1 MSSDPIHD
9 YHRWLNFQRQ
19 AQLDREHSAALA
31 RLDEAGVASARMI
44 EAYRSMAE
52 KAASERACYRTL
64 FQRSHE
70 GGHHVTCEGWIFVRR
85 ILAEE
90 GKTLIR
96 GTLMTTFTL
105 ADGVMTADR
114 APVEKLTLEVFDQL
128 KLEKGIASV
137 ARIDRVDAPGDIQFI
152 TLLDSARADTDRQM
166 S

>member
-19 AQLDREHSAALA
+19 AQLDREHHGALS
-31 RLDEAGVASARMI
+31 RLEEAGVASARMI

-64 FQRSHE
+64 FQRPHE
-70 GGHHVTCEGWIFVRR
+70 GGHHVTCEGWLFVRR
-85 ILAEE
+85 VLAEE
-90 GKTLIR
+90 GKTLVR
-96 GTLMTTFTL
+96 ATLMTTFTL
-105 ADGVMTADR
+105 ADGIMTADQ

-128 KLEKGIASV
+128 KLDKGIASV
-137 ARIDRVDAPGDIQFI
+137 ARVDRADVQGDVQFI
-152 TLLDSARADTDRQM
+152 TLLDSVRADSDRQM

>member
-1 MSSDPIHD
+1 MSSDTIYD

-19 AQLDREHSAALA
+19 AQLDREHHGAMS
-31 RLDEAGVASARMI
+31 RLEEAGVSSTRMI

-64 FQRSHE
+64 FLRAYE
-70 GGHHVTCEGWIFVRR
+70 DGHHATCEGWLFVRR
-85 ILAEE
+85 VLADE

-96 GTLMTTFTL
+96 ATLMTTFTL
-105 ADGVMTADR
+105 TEGIMTADK
-114 APVEKLTLEVFDQL
+114 APVEKLTLEIFDQL
-128 KLEKGIASV
+128 KLGSGIASV
-137 ARIDRVDAPGDIQFI
+137 ARVDRADSSGDVQFI